1 VLQAGYIGKDGNMH
15 AHAQQTLQTFVLDNL
30 VKYRS
35 EIRSV
40 CLDSG
45 LSEGERQTRII
56 EILSKMDMFLEL
68 FGR

>member
-1 VLQAGYIGKDGNMH
+1 MHAH

-45 LSEGERQTRII
+45 LSEDERQTRII